1 MGRPEHSLHEGL
13 EPRPLFWSPI
23 LTHLA
28 MFVGKRAFRDYDT
41 MDNLL
46 AIDPPEEEMFRLEWD
61 RRIIDTSL
69 YQRGDGAI
77 DSARVF
83 SRRNRDLGFR
93 AGYAR
98 PPTIH
103 DLRAKGLHLIG
114 IPPTRRFQ

>member
-1 MGRPEHSLHEGL
+1 
-13 EPRPLFWSPI
+13 
-23 LTHLA
+23 

-61 RRIIDTSL
+61 QRIIDTPL

-93 AGYAR
+93 AGYTR

-103 DLRAKGLHLIG
+103 DFKAKGLHLIG
-114 IPPTRRFQ
+114 ISPTRRF